1 MSDMRGTPE
10 VKTAEDV
17 AGEVLREKAEGG
29 WVNRPFD
36 STEVRVDGSSIDP
49 ERDRAYF
56 TEMKAR
62 REQVHSHGDGDVDVR
77 ENLVYSVPFFVE
89 DDAGPVVNPYYPI
102 SGLERDVMIRSS
114 RKRDVVSAIRLEE
127 NGKRTPEETDEL
139 LRLRAS
145 IHADYVKAVQKAG
158 ERIQAHPNLREAAQT
173 VPEGWREWAP
183 SEDKSGRDSDGNN
196 GTGKNGDEMG
206 HKPMTDEEIAQ
217 ARMNIAVPNQSLDP
231 VSGDGEGGGGGGETE
246 GGGGGGGN
254 RRNNGEGGRG
264 DGAPPPPDGGNN
276 EGVGGDDD
284 GGESG
289 GFNSYDRAWRFYT
302 ETGSPDLL
310 RRWYESN
317 WDKDTVSMDD
327 LIRVHRILQ
336 DHDVRETKKSADGPD
351 IDTEADKIDS
361 RNRAVNLMRE
371 AFRRQQQVF
380 KVVGPDGFRGAKRLN
395 ALGQEQGVLAV
406 IMRHKNPEVRAVAG
420 EMTAEADARAYI
432 HDMWVGW
439 ESYRTNLDKLA
450 VAMGASRASE
460 SVPQPEISI
469 GELDFGS
476 LAVLAEADEWVEG
489 DKELG
494 KNIGRAI
501 QIYIE
506 SGERHLE
513 LFERMLEEE
522 RQAHAADRSFDRGEW
537 WKTYD
542 RDGRVRNANVFSTPR
557 TPAELAAWRERVAQE
572 AGGVRRV
579 GDPNEPGITD
589 QERSRRLQ
597 ERNERLENG
606 RDAEE
611 LAFRIMYLLG
621 YAGKY
626 NIDQNPACARRDALA
641 TLMYPNEA
649 LQGARGARERSPGP
663 RPIVGEKGKSG
674 TQPLRD
680 VRLLL
685 TYPELLD
692 LKQEDKI
699 LKGEAES
706 LHGRL
711 RAGRFD
717 EVDWRSIGFGYGAWT
732 YQVGQAKMLYDTLRD
747 MEAKIKVFT
756 PEGLA
761 GFHDNV
767 VAVMKGA
774 YRPGGDDFDLRV
786 NHVKYYWAWGVI
798 DSHDPRN
805 PNVSHDQMWD
815 VLAIEMMMKN
825 MREAKIGDERRP
837 FLPKDW
843 IKKYNLGVRGILEW
857 GLARARKAPDVK

>member
-1 MSDMRGTPE
+1 MSENTQPDMERERRRQETVVQVLENSGDALRDELKGMFVTKERDGQTVHVINTDRKASDMELRTMIGLGKREGVVRLGVLEQRIDPTSE
-10 VKTAEDV
+10 EI
-17 AGEVLREKAEGG
+17 EERQVLRA
-29 WVNRPFD
+29 
-36 STEVRVDGSSIDP
+36 
-49 ERDRAYF
+49 
-56 TEMKAR
+56 
-62 REQVHSHGDGDVDVR
+62 QVHAGFVREMESISKNGFPVGRDVR
-77 ENLVYSVPFFVE
+77 ERIKTSVPESWEEWTPPRSESVNE
-89 DDAGPVVNPYYPI
+89 GEGGNTGSDD
-102 SGLERDVMIRSS
+102 
-114 RKRDVVSAIRLEE
+114 EE
-127 NGKRTPEETDEL
+127 
-139 LRLRAS
+139 
-145 IHADYVKAVQKAG
+145 
-158 ERIQAHPNLREAAQT
+158 
-173 VPEGWREWAP
+173 
-183 SEDKSGRDSDGNN
+183 
-196 GTGKNGDEMG
+196 G
-206 HKPMTDEEIAQ
+206 HRPMTDEEIAR
-217 ARMNIAVPNQSLDP
+217 ARANIAVPSQSLDP
-231 VSGDGEGGGGGGETE
+231 VGGDAGGGGGSGAER
-246 GGGGGGGN
+246 GGRGGGN

-264 DGAPPPPDGGNN
+264 DGAPPPPDGGDNN
-276 EGVGGDDD
+276 GVGEDDD
-284 GGESG
+284 GGSEGG
-289 GFNSYDRAWRFYT
+289 GFNTYDRAWRFYT

-310 RRWYESN
+310 RRWYENN

-327 LIRVHRILQ
+327 LIRVHQILK
-336 DHDVRETKKSADGPD
+336 DHDGRETKRSAEEPD
-351 IDTEADKIDS
+351 IDTEADRIGS

-371 AFRRQQQVF
+371 AFRRQQQIF

-406 IMRHKNPEVRAVAG
+406 IMRHKSPEVRAVAG

-460 SVPQPEISI
+460 SVPQPEVSI

-522 RQAHAADRSFDRGEW
+522 RRAHAADRSFDRGEW
-537 WKTYD
+537 WKTCD
-542 RDGRVRNANVFSTPR
+542 RDGGVRNANVFSTPR

-579 GDPNEPGITD
+579 GDPNESGITD

-626 NIDQNPACARRDALA
+626 NIDQSPACARRDALA

-649 LQGARGARERSPGP
+649 LQGARGAREKSPGP
-663 RPIVGEKGKSG
+663 RPIVGEMGKSG

-692 LKQEDKI
+692 LKQGGARTVGGGMEG
-699 LKGEAES
+699 LHS
-706 LHGRL
+706 LL

-717 EVDWRSIGFGYGAWT
+717 EIDWRSIGFGYGAWT

-747 MEAKIKVFT
+747 MEAKIEVFT

-767 VAVMKGA
+767 VAVMEGA
-774 YRPGGDDFDLRV
+774 YRPAGDDFDLRV

-815 VLAIEMMMKN
+815 VLAIEMMTKN
-825 MREAKIGDERRP
+825 MREAKIGAERKP
-837 FLPKDW
+837 FLPKNW

>member
-1 MSDMRGTPE
+1 MSENAQPNMERERRRQETVVQVLENSGDALRDELKGMFVTEERGGQTVNVINTDRKASDMELRTMIGLGKREGVVRLGVLEQRIDPTPE
-10 VKTAEDV
+10 EIEERQA
-17 AGEVLREKAEGG
+17 LRA
-29 WVNRPFD
+29 
-36 STEVRVDGSSIDP
+36 
-49 ERDRAYF
+49 
-56 TEMKAR
+56 
-62 REQVHSHGDGDVDVR
+62 QVHAGFVREMENINKNGFPIGRDVR
-77 ENLVYSVPFFVE
+77 ERIKASVPENWEEWV
-89 DDAGPVVNPYYPI
+89 PP
-102 SGLERDVMIRSS
+102 RSES
-114 RKRDVVSAIRLEE
+114 VSE
-127 NGKRTPEETDEL
+127 GGGG
-139 LRLRAS
+139 
-145 IHADYVKAVQKAG
+145 G
-158 ERIQAHPNLREAAQT
+158 EGGNT
-173 VPEGWREWAP
+173 
-183 SEDKSGRDSDGNN
+183 GRD
-196 GTGKNGDEMG
+196 DEEG
-206 HKPMTDEEIAQ
+206 HRPMTDEEVAQ
-217 ARMNIAVPNQSLDP
+217 ARMNIAVPIQSLDP
-231 VSGDGEGGGGGGETE
+231 VGGDSE
-246 GGGGGGGN
+246 GGGGGGGGTEGSGRGGRN

-264 DGAPPPPDGGNN
+264 DGTPPPPDGGDS
-276 EGVGGDDD
+276 EG
-284 GGESG
+284 G
-289 GFNSYDRAWRFYT
+289 GFNAYDRAWRFYT

-310 RRWYESN
+310 RRWYENN

-327 LIRVHRILQ
+327 LIRVHEILR
-336 DHDVRETKKSADGPD
+336 DHDSRETKRSSEESD
-351 IDTEADKIDS
+351 IDTEADRIDS
-361 RNRAVNLMRE
+361 IKRAVNLMRE

-406 IMRHKNPEVRAVAG
+406 IMRHKNLEVRAVAG

-522 RQAHAADRSFDRGEW
+522 KRAHAAGRSFDRGEW
-537 WKTYD
+537 WKTHD

-572 AGGVRRV
+572 AGGVRRIS
-579 GDPNEPGITD
+579 DPDEPGITD

-597 ERNERLENG
+597 ERSERLENG

-611 LAFRIMYLLG
+611 LAFRIIYLLG

-626 NIDQNPACARRDALA
+626 NIDQSSACARRDALA

-649 LQGARGARERSPGP
+649 LQGTRGAREKSPGP

-692 LKQEDKI
+692 QKQGGVRTVGGGT
-699 LKGEAES
+699 GE
-706 LHGRL
+706 LHGLL

-767 VAVMKGA
+767 VAVMKGV
-774 YRPGGDDFDLRV
+774 YRPDGDDFERRL

-843 IKKYNLGVRGILEW
+843 VKKYDLGVRGILEW
-857 GLARARKAPDVK
+857 GLARGRKAPDVK

>member
-1 MSDMRGTPE
+1 MSENAQPDMERERRRQETVVQVLENLGDALGDELRGMFVTEERGGQTVNVINTDRKASDMELRTMIGLGKREGVVRLGVLEQRIDPTPNE
-10 VKTAEDV
+10 IE
-17 AGEVLREKAEGG
+17 ERQVLRA
-29 WVNRPFD
+29 
-36 STEVRVDGSSIDP
+36 
-49 ERDRAYF
+49 
-56 TEMKAR
+56 
-62 REQVHSHGDGDVDVR
+62 QVHAGFVREMESISKNGFPVGRDVR
-77 ENLVYSVPFFVE
+77 ERIKASVP
-89 DDAGPVVNPYYPI
+89 
-102 SGLERDVMIRSS
+102 
-114 RKRDVVSAIRLEE
+114 E
-127 NGKRTPEETDEL
+127 NWE
-139 LRLRAS
+139 
-145 IHADYVKAVQKAG
+145 
-158 ERIQAHPNLREAAQT
+158 
-173 VPEGWREWAP
+173 EWAP
-183 SEDKSGRDSDGNN
+183 PRSEGVSEGGGGGGGDN
-196 GTGKNGDEMG
+196 TGADDETG
-206 HKPMTDEEIAQ
+206 SRPMTDEEVAR
-217 ARMNIAVPNQSLDP
+217 ARMNIAVPNQSLD
-231 VSGDGEGGGGGGETE
+231 SAGGDGEGAGGGRGGT
-246 GGGGGGGN
+246 GGDGRGGGN
-254 RRNNGEGGRG
+254 RRDSGEGGRG
-264 DGAPPPPDGGNN
+264 DGTPPPPDGGNN
-276 EGVGGDDD
+276 EGVGEDDD
-284 GGESG
+284 GGGRESG
-289 GFNSYDRAWRFYT
+289 GFDAYDRAWRFYT

-522 RQAHAADRSFDRGEW
+522 KKTHAAGKVFDRGAW
-537 WKTYD
+537 WGDKEPKD
-542 RDGRVRNANVFSTPR
+542 VGRDVNIFSPQRTPAELAAWRKEVVEVRNANVFSTPR
-557 TPAELAAWRERVAQE
+557 TPAELAAWREKVAKE

-579 GDPNEPGITD
+579 GDPDEPGITD

-597 ERNERLENG
+597 ERRERLENG

-626 NIDQNPACARRDALA
+626 NIDQKPACARRDALA

-649 LQGARGARERSPGP
+649 LQGTRGAREKSPGP
-663 RPIVGEKGKSG
+663 RPIVGEKGKSE

-692 LKQEDKI
+692 IQRKENRARVV
-699 LKGEAES
+699 GEKDGVS
-706 LHGRL
+706 LHGLL

-767 VAVMKGA
+767 VAVMKGV
-774 YRPGGDDFDLRV
+774 YRPGGDDFERRL